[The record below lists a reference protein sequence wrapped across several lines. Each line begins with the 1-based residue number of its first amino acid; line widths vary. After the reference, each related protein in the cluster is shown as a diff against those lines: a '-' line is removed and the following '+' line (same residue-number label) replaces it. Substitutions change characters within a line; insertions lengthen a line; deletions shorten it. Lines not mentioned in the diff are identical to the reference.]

1 MTDIS
6 GHVKVFKQQCTVMN
20 RRISS
25 TWLTV
30 HPINV
35 TMAYLQDETQPPI
48 LRNTV
53 NICCF
58 RLQMILINHTNAI
71 AIKAC
76 MTECTK
82 HSMKIEVF
90 QTILYTGI
98 DYKLFS

>member
-58 RLQMILINHTNAI
+58 SPPDDLNQSHKCNSNKGLHDRMYKTLHENRSLSNHTV
-71 AIKAC
+71 
-76 MTECTK
+76 
-82 HSMKIEVF
+82 HW
-90 QTILYTGI
+90 
-98 DYKLFS
+98 D